1 MWKKTNPS
9 KPSIESVGH
18 VPTPESANQ
27 SGERA
32 VIGASI
38 LVKGDLAGEEDLIIQ
53 GRIEGKI
60 QLSGN
65 KLTVGQKGRVKADI
79 YAKEICIEGEVNGNL
94 FGEEKVTVR
103 KSGSVKGNMISPRV
117 SLEDG
122 ATFKGSIDMGVKP
135 SSASSSVPVSKTT
148 PGPKQSSKP
157 TITVP
162 SSGKK
167 RTSSPK
173 TAEMP
178 LGRGR

>member
-1 MWKKTNPS
+1 MWKKTNPL

-18 VPTPESANQ
+18 VPTPQPANQ

-32 VIGASI
+32 VLGASI

-79 YAKEICIEGEVNGNL
+79 YAKEICIEGEVHGNL
-94 FGEEKVTVR
+94 FGEGKITVR

-135 SSASSSVPVSKTT
+135 SSTSSPVPKSR
-148 PGPKQSSKP
+148 PRPSSKP

-162 SSGKK
+162 STGKK
-167 RTSSPK
+167 STASPK
-173 TAEMP
+173 TTEMP

>member
-1 MWKKTNPS
+1 MWKKTNPPKS
-9 KPSIESVGH
+9 SMKSAGH
-18 VPTPESANQ
+18 APTPDPTSQ
-27 SGERA
+27 PGERA
-32 VIGASI
+32 VLGASI

-53 GRIEGKI
+53 GSIEGKI

-65 KLTVGQKGRVKADI
+65 KLTVGQQGRVKADI

-103 KSGSVKGNMISPRV
+103 KSGNVKGNMISPRV
-117 SLEDG
+117 SLEEG

-135 SSASSSVPVSKTT
+135 SSTSLPPSQSHT
-148 PGPKQSSKP
+148 KQPPKP

-167 RTSSPK
+167 PTPSSPK

>member
-79 YAKEICIEGEVNGNL
+79 YAREICIEGEVNGNL

-122 ATFKGSIDMGVKP
+122 STFKGSIDMGVKP
-135 SSASSSVPVSKTT
+135 SAASSSVPVSKSG
-148 PGPKQSSKP
+148 GPKQSSKP

-167 RTSSPK
+167 PTSSPK
-173 TAEMP
+173 TTEMP